1 MTRWDK
7 NEIDLKDTEQF
18 YQKNNVKDWVK
29 KGNIKNIYSMNE
41 NSFRNLKEAEIFNML
56 NHIECYNDIYKNK
69 YKNCLILED
78 DCIILNDNFEEKINY
93 ILSSNIKDT
102 YDFVFMGNYC
112 IKNIKKFNKI
122 NDVLYSTQQSN
133 TADSYL
139 VSLKAIKKLL
149 SDKDLFPFVY
159 PIDFEMNYWFQK
171 NDMNVY
177 WHYPEL
183 IKQGSGNKYISSVV

>member
-1 MTRWDK
+1 MIDKIYVTHWKPLTDRYEYLSKRLKKLNLFDKTIFMTRWDK

-112 IKNIKKFNKI
+112 IKNIICFYKIFNAPI
-122 NDVLYSTQQSN
+122 N
-133 TADSYL
+133 
-139 VSLKAIKKLL
+139 
-149 SDKDLFPFVY
+149 
-159 PIDFEMNYWFQK
+159 PIYFK
-171 NDMNVY
+171 
-177 WHYPEL
+177 
-183 IKQGSGNKYISSVV
+183 